1 MGEACVAWRQEE
13 EQVAATQKHIQ
24 VCPAYSRLRVGR
36 DLEGSYLSRQMTV
49 AIKADLHLNLVVR
62 SF

>member
-13 EQVAATQKHIQ
+13 EQVVATQKHIQ

-36 DLEGSYLSRQMTV
+36 DLEGSYS
-49 AIKADLHLNLVVR
+49 DLIDYFMDYMLVKLV
-62 SF
+62 